1 MVSHPPITHRT
12 PRSRI
17 NVDTDLAE
25 GVKDFHGMSLVSD
38 GYLDAIMFPRPGPD
52 DGEQSI

>member
-12 PRSRI
+12 LRSRI